1 MSTEENNKQRV
12 QQEWY
17 ALVSAEQQG
26 ASIQV
31 LEQLYASYI
40 LAVEEYNRCTAPKP
54 IRKQKLL
61 PAYIKYPSNATTD
74 SKKKKK
80 RAS

>member
-1 MSTEENNKQRV
+1 MSTEESNKQRV

-31 LEQLYASYI
+31 LERLYASYI
-40 LAVEEYNRCTAPKP
+40 LAVEEYNRCTAPQP
-54 IRKQKLL
+54 VRKQKLL
-61 PAYIKYPSNATTD
+61 PAYIKYPPDTTTNSN
-74 SKKKKK
+74 KKKK